1 MGLLEDL
8 SSNSNGSP
16 WWRMP
21 EGFIEALVDETADAM
36 LPVEWAITSLYDY
49 IPEQRRE
56 KIMGTGF
63 FLGTIHL
70 D

>member
-36 LPVEWAITSLYDY
+36 LPVEWGDHFFVRLY
-49 IPEQRRE
+49 P
-56 KIMGTGF
+56 
-63 FLGTIHL
+63 
-70 D
+70 